1 MGYALSVVTNGA
13 KITSAPPQIALHVIE
28 ELLDALEDTR
38 IDNVEVD
45 SEALEETVMA
55 VGHDS
60 LPDQSK
66 RRTMKLCGNIGKN
79 EVLILVDSGSVA
91 SFVSTQLADQL
102 QLYSVPCQQTNFI
115 AADGSPM
122 SCSRQV
128 QNMQWN
134 VQGHTF
140 TSTVGILPLKCFDM
154 IIGEDWLEDYS
165 PMWVHWSNKIM
176 KFTYQGKRIELHGV
190 KQ

>member
-102 QLYSVPCQQTNFI
+102 QLHSVPCQQTNFI

-122 SCSRQV
+122 SCIRQV

-134 VQGHTF
+134 V
-140 TSTVGILPLKCFDM
+140 
-154 IIGEDWLEDYS
+154 
-165 PMWVHWSNKIM
+165 
-176 KFTYQGKRIELHGV
+176 
-190 KQ
+190 

>member
-1 MGYALSVVTNGA
+1 MNDKVKLPEVEKPKQQHLLTEPEDKLTALKNFRRKNGLCF
-13 KITSAPPQIALHVIE
+13 KCGNKWSKDHKCPPQIALHVIE
-28 ELLDALEDTR
+28 ELLDALEDTG

-60 LPDQSK
+60 LLDQSK

-102 QLYSVPCQQTNFI
+102 QLHSVPCQQKN
-115 AADGSPM
+115 
-122 SCSRQV
+122 
-128 QNMQWN
+128 
-134 VQGHTF
+134 
-140 TSTVGILPLKCFDM
+140 L
-154 IIGEDWLEDYS
+154 
-165 PMWVHWSNKIM
+165 
-176 KFTYQGKRIELHGV
+176 
-190 KQ
+190 